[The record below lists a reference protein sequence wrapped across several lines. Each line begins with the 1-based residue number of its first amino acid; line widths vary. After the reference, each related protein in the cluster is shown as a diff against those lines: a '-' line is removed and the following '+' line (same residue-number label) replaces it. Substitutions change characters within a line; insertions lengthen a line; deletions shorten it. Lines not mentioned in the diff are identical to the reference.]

1 MYHSFRSQWLF
12 GMSPYHQC
20 RPCCSVLLHLSLSM
34 IYLIPSSMAF
44 NDAYSYCPRL
54 TERLRICLDLC
65 QRRPSLDWSLG
76 LTSGY
81 DCTGYPGWE
90 EPTEALVTLLWNC
103 EDAFFFSASYAAI
116 RRLDVWVPALH
127 HCNIAEC
134 KYACLYHRCLAHSR
148 DPPKMNEREMVS
160 QQSSP
165 FLPLVFMFVG
175 RANWSLHRLHGLRS
189 TS

>member
-34 IYLIPSSMAF
+34 IYLIPSSTAF

-54 TERLRICLDLC
+54 TERLRICLGLC

-90 EPTEALVTLLWNC
+90 GPAEALVTLLWNC
-103 EDAFFFSASYAAI
+103 EDAFFFLPHMQPSGGLMSGCLLCTIATQQNVSMHVYI
-116 RRLDVWVPALH
+116 TDV
-127 HCNIAEC
+127 
-134 KYACLYHRCLAHSR
+134 
-148 DPPKMNEREMVS
+148 
-160 QQSSP
+160 
-165 FLPLVFMFVG
+165 
-175 RANWSLHRLHGLRS
+175 
-189 TS
+189 